1 MIMYVQI
8 VIVKHKAAVATLY
21 PVRNKTLGV
30 CPADNGVSNGVN
42 FIRIVTPPLS
52 KKAAHVKKAR
62 YTDFSTFICTRL
74 VTSASMEISGILSE
88 LRRF

>member
-1 MIMYVQI
+1 MYVQI

-52 KKAAHVKKAR
+52 KKAAHVKKAK
-62 YTDFSTFICTRL
+62 YTDFPPLFVPDWLPLCQGNLKNFIGTWK
-74 VTSASMEISGILSE
+74 I
-88 LRRF
+88 FD